1 MGDVAHE
8 LRTTKKEIEYMK
20 GSYSSTAGPGSPVF
34 PGAAAMAKSE
44 AGEAIKKYI
53 DGLQAT
59 DPMEGA
65 INSWLIKGGGGGG
78 GGSGVSCRR
87 RCSARRRSSNAALV
101 PEWGSPEATQALESC
116 FHVWSLTR
124 I

>member
-65 INSWLIKGGGGGG
+65 VNSWLVKGGGGGGG
-78 GGSGVSCRR
+78 GGSGGGCV
-87 RCSARRRSSNAALV
+87 L
-101 PEWGSPEATQALESC
+101 L
-116 FHVWSLTR
+116 
-124 I
+124 

>member
-1 MGDVAHE
+1 MSAFGSRSSGDSHPSYRARRPLRELAAMGDVAHE
-8 LRTTKKEIEYMK
+8 LRTTRKEIEYMK

-65 INSWLIKGGGGGG
+65 VNSWLVKGGGGGG
-78 GGSGVSCRR
+78 GGSGGGGCV
-87 RCSARRRSSNAALV
+87 L
-101 PEWGSPEATQALESC
+101 L
-116 FHVWSLTR
+116 
-124 I
+124 